1 MQLEDCL
8 VEVLDVQLQLQ
19 VVVEV
24 FEVTPLQP
32 HPMCLLS
39 AAVEG

>member
-19 VVVEV
+19 VVV